1 MDLNALNNGFGPLY
15 RTRNEK
21 VLYGIAFSAIVVLIS
36 LVEAAVSLKVFC
48 YSDTDNIHLVSTYC
62 AMASSLILGEIIRRL
77 TLFTE
82 EVRHVNERYNG
93 SKLRAFQKCLTFGN
107 KTKVCF
113 TFYFSLAVYNF
124 ISSLLTKCLLSTVYL
139 RFLIISKIRVW
150 SSSYTVYFLLIL
162 AHYKRIKNQKT
173 FQKSY

>member
-1 MDLNALNNGFGPLY
+1 MDLNALNNGFGPLC

-62 AMASSLILGEIIRRL
+62 AMASSLILGEVIRRL

-82 EVRHVNERYNG
+82 EVRHADERYNG
-93 SKLRAFQKCLTFGN
+93 SKL
-107 KTKVCF
+107 
-113 TFYFSLAVYNF
+113 
-124 ISSLLTKCLLSTVYL
+124 
-139 RFLIISKIRVW
+139 
-150 SSSYTVYFLLIL
+150 
-162 AHYKRIKNQKT
+162 
-173 FQKSY
+173 

>member
-1 MDLNALNNGFGPLY
+1 MNLNALNNGFGPLCK
-15 RTRNEK
+15 TRNEK

-36 LVEAAVSLKVFC
+36 LVEAAVSLKLFC

-62 AMASSLILGEIIRRL
+62 AMASSLILGEVIRRL

-82 EVRHVNERYNG
+82 EVRHANERYNG

-113 TFYFSLAVYNF
+113 IFSISQAVCDF
-124 ISSLLTKCLLSTVYL
+124 ISFLTT
-139 RFLIISKIRVW
+139 
-150 SSSYTVYFLLIL
+150 
-162 AHYKRIKNQKT
+162 
-173 FQKSY
+173 